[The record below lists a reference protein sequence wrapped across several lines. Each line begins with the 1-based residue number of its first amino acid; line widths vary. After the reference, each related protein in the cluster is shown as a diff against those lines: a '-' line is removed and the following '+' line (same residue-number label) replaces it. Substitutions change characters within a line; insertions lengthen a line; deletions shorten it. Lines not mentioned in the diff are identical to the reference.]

1 MLLDNLKDTI
11 RKGLNVL
18 HLDLTK
24 NLEYDRLT
32 RKIIQEKL
40 QPNSNCIDVGCHK
53 GEILELILKAAP
65 NGKHFAFEPIPA
77 MATDLAQK
85 FSGKVT
91 LFANALAEEKKTAVF
106 NFVKNAPAYSGL
118 LEREYQVKPD
128 IEKIEVQVVTLDE
141 TIPKEIPIHF
151 IKIDVEGGEMGVL
164 KGGTQLLGQYKPL
177 LVFEFGKG
185 ASEFYGTHPHQLFDF
200 LSNQFNYRIN
210 TLRLYLQG
218 FRSLTKEEFTHHY
231 TKGTE
236 YYFVAYL

>member
-91 LFANALAEEKKTAVF
+91 LFANALAEEKK
-106 NFVKNAPAYSGL
+106 NCG
-118 LEREYQVKPD
+118 
-128 IEKIEVQVVTLDE
+128 I
-141 TIPKEIPIHF
+141 
-151 IKIDVEGGEMGVL
+151 
-164 KGGTQLLGQYKPL
+164 
-177 LVFEFGKG
+177 
-185 ASEFYGTHPHQLFDF
+185 
-200 LSNQFNYRIN
+200 
-210 TLRLYLQG
+210 
-218 FRSLTKEEFTHHY
+218 
-231 TKGTE
+231 
-236 YYFVAYL
+236 